1 MTKLYSEVPQLNLQ
15 CLHVDDKMCIVY
27 LDQFCNTC
35 IHFHFCIQMAY
46 NKFNERRN
54 KREAWKQ
61 EEAKEKEKKPIKINL
76 QNNKKSFKNELTNE
90 NIALL

>member
-1 MTKLYSEVPQLNLQ
+1 
-15 CLHVDDKMCIVY
+15 
-27 LDQFCNTC
+27 
-35 IHFHFCIQMAY
+35 MAY